1 MKKGFTVGL
10 AIVLSFVLFTGTLF
24 EVVTVADADSE
35 DVGDSSKE
43 TDGDDAA
50 SGEPGWTLGSGGSGG
65 GCWVDISGH
74 GAIDL
79 GSYSFGSGTSSVMP
93 GDTIDS
99 TNVGNGQKKIQV
111 KTNCKDTLTT
121 SVYPSDFSLPSG
133 HPVTAET
140 AIQDFAVTADQGDLS
155 GDYTSFSG
163 IGNEAANTI
172 TVDSYTGPSTKNYV
186 MDYQYEID
194 ENDVSGD
201 YTVSLIYTVST

>member
-1 MKKGFTVGL
+1 MKKRLTVGL
-10 AIVLSFVLFTGTLF
+10 VVVVSFVLLIGSLTG
-24 EVVTVADADSE
+24 VVAVADTDSDDLE
-35 DVGDSSKE
+35 EQGKE
-43 TDGDDAA
+43 NDGDDAA
-50 SGEPGWTLGSGGSGG
+50 SGKPGWTLGSGGSGG

-79 GSYSFGSGTSSVMP
+79 GSYSFGSGADSVMP

-121 SVYPSDFSLPSG
+121 SVYPSNFSLPSG

-155 GDYTSFSG
+155 GGYTSFSG
-163 IGNEAANTI
+163 IGDEAANII